1 MRWFYKRHMQQH
13 SGQRKKNLHEKRC
26 HFFRT
31 HNEPFATSSLGTFS
45 MLSAAN
51 GYSSM
56 YSEAPF
62 EAAANLWGE
71 NMRLIIWIYGY
82 LPRLRSSLDTTA
94 VVVDS
99 GLLLRSWLCSLWF
112 FCFSLLLC
120 VICITNG
127 NIMRQ
132 TGEKATIAALR
143 RFWNAQNQAEFGTSQ
158 VDSSKIMVPWE
169 SSNLFESLLL
179 KPKNQILSLESHCW
193 SLIGQAVSLVPSSST
208 QPCGANL

>member
-1 MRWFYKRHMQQH
+1 MKASHRVVEARILDPFFIAVVLQTAHAAAEAAAAKGKKSPWEKVSFFSHAQWTFCYFFSWDFFYALCCQWLFQH
-13 SGQRKKNLHEKRC
+13 VL
-26 HFFRT
+26 
-31 HNEPFATSSLGTFS
+31 AL
-45 MLSAAN
+45 
-51 GYSSM
+51 
-56 YSEAPF
+56 EAPF
-62 EAAANLWGE
+62 EAAAANLWGE

-94 VVVDS
+94 VVVGVS

-169 SSNLFESLLL
+169 SSNLFESLL
-179 KPKNQILSLESHCW
+179 
-193 SLIGQAVSLVPSSST
+193 A
-208 QPCGANL
+208 